1 MYTVS
6 DFRRGLPI
14 VVDDQPYYVVEYQH
28 FKMGRGKANI
38 RTKLKHIKTGSVI
51 EKVFSSNDVF
61 KPPDLENRRM
71 QYLYEATGEYT
82 FMDVQNFDQITVTV
96 DKLGDAKWYLIE
108 NSEYQVLFLDN
119 APISV
124 ELPAAVTLQVVNTE
138 PSARGDTVS
147 NVTKP
152 ATLSTGLVVK
162 VPPFVKEGDMVRVD
176 TRTGEYL
183 ERAQG

>member
-38 RTKLKHIKTGSVI
+38 RTKLRHIKTGAVI

-61 KPPDLENRRM
+61 KPPDLENLRM
-71 QYLYEATGEYT
+71 QFLYENAGEFT
-82 FMDVQNFDQITVTV
+82 FMDVQNFDQLTVQV
-96 DKLGDAKWYLIE
+96 EKLGDVKWYLLE
-108 NSEYQVLFLDN
+108 NQEYQVLFLDGQ
-119 APISV
+119 AISV
-124 ELPAAVTLQVVNTE
+124 DLPASVILEVVETE
-138 PSARGDTVS
+138 PVVRGDTVT

-152 ATLSTGLVVK
+152 AKLQTGLEVR
-162 VPPFVKEGDMVRVD
+162 VPPFVKQGDKVKVD
-176 TRTGEYL
+176 TRTGDYL
-183 ERAQG
+183 ERAN